1 MAQQGEIEQI
11 GHVQWVDNAPENQ
24 SQIAFFS
31 EGWDKVVRFDTLE
44 ASYLPLVV
52 VDTDENAPALVKID
66 YSSQSRRLYLAYDD
80 GLITYIDL
88 VLPVAED
95 EVPIEVMLI
104 ADASDLNA
112 TLDTIVVA
120 GTSVIVQL
128 KGATEYTHKI
138 FNEAGQQAVA
148 NLSGSEDF
156 NLEKAFWDQ
165 STSRLYGFKQ
175 AVGQTISNLGYVNID
190 EINNQFNGGIVY
202 SPSLA
207 AETNLSGPI
216 ALSQDGASVYLGSGQ
231 KRLAALGA
239 GDDIEPELQ
248 KTYQS
253 TVFSSFRELIELGD
267 HFVAVVDINAG
278 SNSVNPPIRNG
289 IFIED
294 ITDLSA
300 SNVVNNRYLSQVD
313 DNEQVLKLVPFL
325 NGGDPELAFV
335 SNDSNRVTI
344 DYLGL
349 QDEDGDGMSGIYEAF
364 YGLDDTN
371 ADDRFTDPDDDLL
384 TNIEEFNSATD
395 PLKAD
400 TDGDSWDDAYEIIN
414 STDPLNAAD
423 F

>member
-44 ASYLPLVV
+44 ASYLPLIV
-52 VDTDENAPALVKID
+52 VDTDVNAPALVKID

-80 GLITYIDL
+80 GLIKYVDL
-88 VLPVAED
+88 VSGAEL
-95 EVPIEVMLI
+95 ELVS
-104 ADASDLNA
+104 DASDLNA
-112 TLDTIVVA
+112 PLDTIVVA

-128 KGATEYTHKI
+128 KGATEYSHKI
-138 FNEAGQQAVA
+138 FNEVGQQAVA

-165 STSRLYGFKQ
+165 TTSRLYGFKQ
-175 AVGQTISNLGYVNID
+175 AIGQTISNLGYVNID

-207 AETNLSGPI
+207 AEINLSGPI
-216 ALSQDGASVYLGSGQ
+216 ALSQDGISVYLGSGQ
-231 KRLAALGA
+231 KRLAALGV
-239 GDDIEPELQ
+239 GDDIDPELQ
-248 KTYQS
+248 KTYKS
-253 TVFSSFRELIELGD
+253 TAFSSFRELIELGD
-267 HFVAVVDINAG
+267 HFVGVVDINAG

-294 ITDLSA
+294 LSDLS
-300 SNVVNNRYLSQVD
+300 SSSFVNNRYLDRND
-313 DNEQVLKLVPFL
+313 DVQVLKLVPFL
-325 NGGDPELAFV
+325 NGGESELAYV
-335 SNDSNRVTI
+335 SKDSNHVSI
-344 DYLGL
+344 DHLGL
-349 QDEDGDGMSGIYEAF
+349 RDVDGDGMSGIYEAF
-364 YGLDDTN
+364 YDLDDAD

-384 TNIEEFNSATD
+384 TNIEEFNAATD

-400 TDGDSWDDAYEIIN
+400 TDDDSWDDAYEIIN